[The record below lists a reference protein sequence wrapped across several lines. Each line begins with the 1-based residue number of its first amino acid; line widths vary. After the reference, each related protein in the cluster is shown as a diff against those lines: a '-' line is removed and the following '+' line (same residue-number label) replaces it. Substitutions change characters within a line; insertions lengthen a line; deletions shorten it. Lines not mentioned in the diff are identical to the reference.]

1 MADDTAWDKE
11 VPGDRERH
19 TLLGS
24 ESGLPATRK
33 PSLFRRWWP
42 AWLVGGS
49 SLLLAGVILINFLQP
64 SRSVESSLRGARLA
78 LQEGRLDEATAHLRG
93 ARDRL
98 ALEGQEATGRAEYHA
113 LAAAM
118 LRLRQSPVGPWPPA
132 NAERVID
139 HLVSAQESGWTMTAA
154 DWECLGLAH
163 IQVGQVA
170 AAQEALNALQGSSDQ
185 STDDTLDDR
194 ILQIRRAMAR
204 YVHEQDSASPSQ
216 RILVLKSLRD
226 DVRASLEDMAWSA
239 AAIARIR
246 LDAGQPS
253 EAAIGLHR
261 DIRRMEG
268 QGGQPSPELLVLLG
282 RSNRDLGR
290 PEVAAKPLQAGLDLA
305 GTPDPIRGEGMV
317 LLGDVHAHQGD
328 LETARQWYNR
338 SIVEYP
344 AAQSM
349 LAALV
354 GRGRMSD
361 LLNEPEQALLD
372 FTEAVR
378 RVARGD
384 QHVDVTVAT
393 LEAIL
398 LDRFESALTRSRTTH
413 ALALARLASSL
424 RPKGQRSARVSTA
437 LAVAAGQVAADRTK
451 ALELQGATWDDETW
465 AGILDLHAEAGE
477 AHLEAAEASGN
488 DEAAWADAL
497 FHAGV
502 HLDAAGRQQD
512 AAAVFLDY
520 VHGRGE
526 RDPVRVDAMF
536 RLAQALEADLA
547 WEDASTWYDRLLTNH
562 PRSLQATR
570 SYVPSARCLLALG
583 QQEEARC
590 RLQSVVDGQTTLT
603 PGAPDYRD
611 TLVMLGRLCVD
622 EGAYSEAISRLREA
636 ADRWPDHPDTIAVL
650 FDIASARRSLAL
662 SIDQRLA
669 HDNLTPSQRQ
679 SLESDR
685 LANLWEAAMTFEQ
698 VIEALALVDP
708 PTPNSHRRQRAAA
721 VARADCL
728 LETGRLQEAILCYES
743 VARTWPNHPAA
754 MHSLVQVASAW
765 TSLGE
770 LDRADAAHRRAL
782 DRLGSLPDDVL
793 DREGNFMSRAVWER
807 WLNTIPVGSDLYAG
821 ASTTP

>member
-11 VPGDRERH
+11 VPGDRERR

-24 ESGLPATRK
+24 ENGPTATLK
-33 PSLFRRWWP
+33 PSLLRRWWP

-49 SLLLAGVILINFLQP
+49 SLLLAGVILINLVQP
-64 SRSVESSLRGARLA
+64 NTSVEGSLREARLA
-78 LQEGRLDEATAHLRG
+78 LQEGRLDEATAYLRS
-93 ARDRL
+93 ARDQI
-98 ALEGQEATGRAEYHA
+98 AQDGQESTGRAEYHA

-118 LRLRQSPVGPWPPA
+118 LRAKQAPVGGWPSA
-132 NAERVID
+132 NAQRMID
-139 HLVSAQESGWTMTAA
+139 HLVFAQESGWTMTAA

-163 IQVGQVA
+163 AQVGQVA
-170 AAQEALNALQGSSDQ
+170 AAQEALNALEASPDEATGG
-185 STDDTLDDR
+185 TLDDR
-194 ILQIRRAMAR
+194 ILQVRRALAR
-204 YVHEQDSASPSQ
+204 HVHEQVTASASQ
-216 RILVLKSLRD
+216 RIKVLKSLRD
-226 DVRASLEDMAWSA
+226 DRRASLQDMAWSA
-239 AAIARIR
+239 VAIARIR
-246 LDAGQPS
+246 LDEGQPS

-268 QGGQPSPELLVLLG
+268 QGGLPSPELLVLLG

-290 PEVAAKPLQAGLDLA
+290 PEVAAKPLKAGLNMA
-305 GTPDPIRGEGMV
+305 GTPDPIRGEAMV

-328 LETARQWYNR
+328 LETASQWYNR

-372 FTEAVR
+372 LTEAVR

-398 LDRFESALTRSRTTH
+398 LDRFESALTRNRTPH
-413 ALALARLASSL
+413 ALQLARLASSL
-424 RPKGQRSARVSTA
+424 RPMGQRSARVSTA

-451 ALELQGATWDDETW
+451 ALEFQGTVWDDEAWTS
-465 AGILDLHAEAGE
+465 ILDLHAEAGE
-477 AHLEAAEASGN
+477 AHLEAAEASGD
-488 DEAAWADAL
+488 DEAVWADAL

-502 HLDAAGRQQD
+502 HLDAAGRQPD

-520 VHGRGE
+520 VNGRGE

-536 RLAQALEADLA
+536 RLAQALEVDLA
-547 WEDASTWYDRLLTNH
+547 WEDASTWYDRLLTEH

-583 QQEEARC
+583 QPEEARC
-590 RLQSVVDGQTTLT
+590 RLQSVVDGQTPLT

-622 EGAYSEAISRLREA
+622 QGEYSEAISRLREA
-636 ADRWPDHPDTIAVL
+636 ADRWPDHLGTVAVL
-650 FDIASARRSLAL
+650 FDIAAARRSLAL
-662 SIDQRLA
+662 SIDQRLS

-685 LANLWEAAMTFEQ
+685 LVNLWEAAITFEQ
-698 VIEALALVDP
+698 VIEILASVDP

-728 LETGRLQEAILCYES
+728 LETGRLREAISCYES
-743 VARTWPNHPAA
+743 VARTWPDHPAA

-765 TSLGE
+765 TTLGDLE
-770 LDRADAAHRRAL
+770 RADTAHRRAL

-793 DREGNFMSRAVWER
+793 DREGGFMSRAVWER

-821 ASTTP
+821 ASITP